1 MSAEIELV
9 ASFAEEEE
17 CVHAVEVLKHNDIAF
32 RVFSPI
38 PSEHLLHAIGR
49 PLSPVRA
56 FVLMGGIAGVLTG
69 LAVTVGTSW
78 EWNLVAGGKP
88 VVSLPPFIIIMFE
101 LMILFGGLS
110 AAASFFFFARLPQFD
125 PIAGYSERFGADR
138 FGVAVACNEV
148 DSAKIEALMRE
159 AGAEQ
164 IAHEYPRPRELVT
177 HRVE

>member
-1 MSAEIELV
+1 MTAEIELV
-9 ASFAEEEE
+9 ASFAEEEQ
-17 CVHAVEVLKHNDIAF
+17 CVHAVEALKRNAIEF

-49 PLSPVRA
+49 GLSPVRA
-56 FVLMGGIAGVLTG
+56 FVLIGGIAGVLTG

-88 VVSLPPFIIIMFE
+88 VVSIPPFIIIMFE

-110 AAASFFFFARLPQFD
+110 AALSFFLFARLPQFD

-138 FGVAVACNEV
+138 FGIAVGCDEA
-148 DSAKIEALMRE
+148 DRAKIEALMRD
-159 AGAEQ
+159 AGAEDV
-164 IAHEYPRPRELVT
+164 AHEDPRPRVLQ
-177 HRVE
+177 

>member
-1 MSAEIELV
+1 MSTEIELV
-9 ASFAEEEE
+9 GSFAEEEG
-17 CVHAVEVLKHNDIAF
+17 CVHAVEALKRDGIAF

-49 PLSPVRA
+49 GLSPVRA

-78 EWNLVAGGKP
+78 EWNLVVGGKP
-88 VVSLPPFIIIMFE
+88 VVSWPPFIIIMFE

-110 AAASFFFFARLPQFD
+110 AALSFFLFARLPQLD

-138 FGVAVACNEV
+138 FGIAVACDEA
-148 DSAKIEALMRE
+148 DRAKVEALMRE
-159 AGAEQ
+159 AGAEEV
-164 IAHEYPRPRELVT
+164 AHQDPRAQT
-177 HRVE
+177 